1 MNAANLDPRIVRRAQ
16 LALVLAA
23 AAAFGLAYLLSAE
36 FRSEVDRTA
45 TILGQGDVAGL
56 RYYTLSYGAWAPVVS
71 TLLMVLQAL
80 AAPLPAFVLTFANG
94 LAFGTFWGGLSSLA
108 SVRGGRV

>member
-1 MNAANLDPRIVRRAQ
+1 VNAANLDPRIVRRAQ

-36 FRSEVDRTA
+36 FRSEVDRAA

-56 RYYTLSYGAWAPVVS
+56 KYYILSYGAWAPVVS
-71 TLLMVLQAL
+71 TLLMVLQVL
-80 AAPLPAFVLTFANG
+80 AAPLPAFVLTSANG
-94 LAFGTFWGGLSSLA
+94 LAFGTFW
-108 SVRGGRV
+108 